1 MVKTVNIAIIGPG
14 LVGSEFINQLANIK
28 STAIKYNSILIS
40 SSKKALIS
48 QEYKPL
54 NLSSWSEDFKNTE
67 TGALSSSELL
77 SFLTKSVSLHPTILV
92 DNSSSVELSDNY
104 PKILEAGVSI
114 ATPNK
119 KAFSGDIS
127 LWNAIFGASATKGSL
142 VYHEATVGAGL
153 PVISTIKDLIA
164 TGDEIEEIE
173 GIFSGSLSYIFNEL
187 YSSGKK
193 YSEIVTIA
201 KSLGYTEPDP
211 RDDLNG
217 QDFARKVLILSR
229 LSGFEIKS
237 LADLKVDS
245 LIPADLEDAKS
256 GSEFLVRLP
265 NYDQDIESLKE
276 AAAKEGKVVKYTG
289 KIDIKNKTASVGIQ
303 KYDKAHPFA
312 NMSGSDNVI
321 SIKTK
326 RYTNPL
332 IIQGAGAGAA
342 VTAAG
347 VLADTIKIAERS

>member
-1 MVKTVNIAIIGPG
+1 MAH
-14 LVGSEFINQLANIK
+14 IK
-28 STAIKYNSILIS
+28 SKSIRYDTVLIS

-48 QEYKPL
+48 NDYSPL
-54 NLSSWSEDFKNTE
+54 DLFTWDQSFKTTE
-67 TGALSSSELL
+67 SAALNITELL
-77 SFLTKSVSLHPTILV
+77 SFLSKSAKEFPTILV
-92 DNSSSVELSDNY
+92 DNSSSVDFSSNY
-104 PKILEAGVSI
+104 PEFLESGISI

-127 LWNAIFGASATKGSL
+127 LWNSIFDASEKHGSL

-153 PVISTIKDLIA
+153 PVLSTLKDLIA

-187 YSSGKK
+187 YSTNKK
-193 YSEIVTIA
+193 YSDIIGAA
-201 KSLGYTEPDP
+201 KALGYTEPDP

-217 QDFARKVLILSR
+217 QDFARKVIILSR
-229 LSGFEIKS
+229 LSGLNVKS
-237 LADLKVDS
+237 LDDLTYDS
-245 LIPADLEDAKS
+245 LIPKELESVPTAKEFMQKLPEFDHIIEKLKSDA
-256 GSEFLVRLP
+256 GS
-265 NYDQDIESLKE
+265 
-276 AAAKEGKVVKYTG
+276 EGKVIKYTAT
-289 KIDIKNKTASVGIQ
+289 INVKNNTATVGIS

-312 NMSGSDNVI
+312 NMKGSDNII

-326 RYTNPL
+326 RYINPV

-347 VLADTIKIAERS
+347 VLADTIKIAQRL

>member
-1 MVKTVNIAIIGPG
+1 MLTYVLGPG
-14 LVGSEFINQLANIK
+14 LVGSEFISQLSAIRSN
-28 STAIKYNSILIS
+28 TIKYNAILIS

-48 QEYKPL
+48 NDYKPL
-54 NLSSWSEDFKNTE
+54 NLASWAEDFKSTDK
-67 TGALSSSELL
+67 TALNVTDLI
-77 SFLTKSVSLHPTILV
+77 SFLTKSVASTPTILV
-92 DNSSSVELSDNY
+92 DNSSSEEFSSNY
-104 PKILEAGVSI
+104 PKFLEAGVSI

-127 LWNAIFGASATKGSL
+127 LWDAIFDASSKKGSL

-153 PVISTIKDLIA
+153 PVLSTIKDLIA

-187 YSSGKK
+187 YSSDKK

-229 LSGFEIKS
+229 LGGNKVKS
-237 LADLKVDS
+237 LAELNVDS
-245 LIPADLEDAKS
+245 LIPKDLEDAKS

-265 NYDQDIESLKE
+265 NYDSEIENLKTE
-276 AAAKEGKVVKYTG
+276 AAKENKVVKFTG
-289 KIDIKNKTASVGIQ
+289 KIDLKAKTAVVGLQ

-312 NMSGSDNVI
+312 TLTGSDNVI
-321 SIKTK
+321 SIKTR
-326 RYTNPL
+326 RYQSPL

-347 VLADTIKIAERS
+347 VLADTIKIAERL

>member
-1 MVKTVNIAIIGPG
+1 MSSDLSPLDLKSWKSKFEGSATPALKT
-14 LVGSEFINQLANIK
+14 
-28 STAIKYNSILIS
+28 
-40 SSKKALIS
+40 
-48 QEYKPL
+48 
-54 NLSSWSEDFKNTE
+54 D
-67 TGALSSSELL
+67 ELL
-77 SFLTKSVSLHPTILV
+77 SFLKKAQAVHPTILV
-92 DNSSSVELSDNY
+92 DNSSSPEFAETY
-104 PKILEAGVSI
+104 PKILELGVSL

-119 KAFSGDIS
+119 KGFSSDIS
-127 LWNAIFGASATKGSL
+127 LWNDIFQTSEKAGSL

-153 PVISTIKDLIA
+153 PVISSIKDLVA
-164 TGDEIEEIE
+164 TGDDIEEIE

-193 YSEIVTIA
+193 FSEIVSIA

-256 GSEFLVRLP
+256 ASEFLVRLP
-265 NYDQDIESLKE
+265 NYDSLIEDLKE
-276 AAAKEGKVVKYTG
+276 QAAKNDEVVKYTG
-289 KIDIKNKTASVGIQ
+289 KINIKEKTASVGIQ
-303 KYDKAHPFA
+303 KYKKSHPFA
-312 NMSGSDNVI
+312 NLTGSDNVI

-326 RYTNPL
+326 RYASPL

-347 VLADTIKIAERS
+347 VLGDVIKIAQRL